1 MDGAMTMPA
10 PKFVAVGPGSAI
22 MKSMPNDATFLG
34 HRFNE
39 AFDAPFG
46 GVVEAEVR
54 VRHLATLRRNLHD
67 LATSLLIQVSQ
78 CWTSTWVKISPMN
91 RPTFNELAAFA
102 AVAEHLSFR
111 KAADTGILK
120 KLVVRGEGLFS
131 RIRL

>member
-1 MDGAMTMPA
+1 
-10 PKFVAVGPGSAI
+10 
-22 MKSMPNDATFLG
+22 
-34 HRFNE
+34 
-39 AFDAPFG
+39 
-46 GVVEAEVR
+46 
-54 VRHLATLRRNLHD
+54 
-67 LATSLLIQVSQ
+67 
-78 CWTSTWVKISPMN
+78 MN